1 MHMEED
7 EDWKVSE
14 ACTVSGSVTW
24 LSYQHACHSV
34 YCRNSKRMRKRKRR
48 RRSTKKMTMLAAAR
62 TASLGADVSTV
73 EFVSIQ

>member
-7 EDWKVSE
+7 GELKVWG

-24 LSYQHACHSV
+24 LSCQRARHSV
-34 YCRNSKRMRKRKRR
+34 YCRNSKRMRKMMRK

-62 TASLGADVSTV
+62 TASPGADGSTV